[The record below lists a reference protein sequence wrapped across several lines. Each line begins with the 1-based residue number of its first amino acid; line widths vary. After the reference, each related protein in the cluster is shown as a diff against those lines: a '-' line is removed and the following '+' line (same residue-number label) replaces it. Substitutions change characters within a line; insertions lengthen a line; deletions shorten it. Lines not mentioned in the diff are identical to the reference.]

1 MLAVLFES
9 WSMTLSASMLLAVMA
24 TLGYVVGRRRPT
36 LSLKAR
42 DNSRA
47 EIDRALAVAHELES
61 VAQRLNSS
69 LAAHVPAILKFS
81 SRLKRLERADD
92 ASWHELCDGAD
103 ELLKPALRLS
113 TEISHAYA
121 EILQQMTHLA
131 TFAELRTDPLTGVS
145 NRRAFDDTLESLARQ
160 PQEEAP
166 FSLAVLDIDF
176 FKLVN
181 DEQGHLN
188 GDRALQDLAQHLQ
201 ANLREEDVLARYG
214 GEEFA
219 VLMPRTDLAT
229 ACNVCERLRA
239 GVAAD
244 LPITISIGLAKWR
257 DGDTAINLLARADA
271 ALYTAKGAGRNCVQF
286 HEGPPGRIV
295 GIKVSSADQTTK
307 QTPNVP
313 RSATP
318 PLAILADS
326 VEPTQS
332 LHLQSEAC

>member
-145 NRRAFDDTLESLARQ
+145 NRRAFDDTLESLARRQ

-214 GEEFA
+214 G
-219 VLMPRTDLAT
+219 
-229 ACNVCERLRA
+229 ERLRA